1 MSGGVA
7 YGNVAGQFHAWD
19 AKISDPFSAPCGFRC
34 ASRPG
39 CSMSPGAFAAALA
52 LPAVVTMGIGIGF
65 AALGGWGILPFA
77 FVETAALGLAFLAWA
92 RRAPGGRLHASAA
105 RSPAT
110 TTTADRRFGIGKG

>member
-7 YGNVAGQFHAWD
+7 YGNVGGHFHAWD
-19 AKISDPFSAPCGFRC
+19 AKISDPFSAPHRFRH
-34 ASRPG
+34 AGHQG
-39 CSMSPGAFAAALA
+39 CSLSPAALAAALA
-52 LPAVVTMGIGIGF
+52 LPAVVTLGIGIGF

-77 FVETAALGLAFLAWA
+77 FVETAALGLAFFAWA

-105 RSPAT
+105 RSRAT